1 MITPISILSV
11 GIIIYLLWA
20 IVHHKK
26 DKSLTLTIYL
36 EYLLTAALTLVLLM
50 GVYIS

>member
-1 MITPISILSV
+1 MILKILAI

-26 DKSLTLTIYL
+26 DKSLTLMIFL
-36 EYLLTAALTLVLLM
+36 EYLLTAILVFILIA
-50 GVYIS
+50 GVVFKF